1 MTARVAPCG
10 RRTRPVGRLLFSPR
24 THAHGREKKIEG
36 RRGEAPP
43 HRAPLTVTGST
54 AVKTRHHTP
63 TQRHGRGAFP
73 RGSFVRCGRVTPAPI
88 RSCSGSGQKTRA
100 GGRARK
106 SKQLRIPAQCQWP
119 THRTD
124 VLVLV
129 LVLDWKR
136 EENPG
141 RWACDK
147 SGANGWRAGAAVPP
161 ASLPP
166 PRFIFYIYISL
177 LSAAPHRRLGCCCCG
192 WVLGIIW
199 VGRSS
204 SSIVYRKR
212 AAGSMPCL
220 PSLSTCCG

>member
-1 MTARVAPCG
+1 LTARVAPCG

-124 VLVLV
+124 VL
-129 LVLDWKR
+129 DWKR

-166 PRFIFYIYISL
+166 PRFIFYIYLCCL
-177 LSAAPHRRLGCCCCG
+177 LHRTVDWAAAA
-192 WVLGIIW
+192 
-199 VGRSS
+199 
-204 SSIVYRKR
+204 
-212 AAGSMPCL
+212 AAGCL
-220 PSLSTCCG
+220 ASFGLDGVVVV